1 MLKSLQKFL
10 KDLVRSPVDPEKA
23 SHTKFWSNIGL
34 ASMTAVFLYWGFKG
48 TLTEWYMWVYA
59 PTVAAPQLISKLIS
73 LRWGVTEAQREE
85 PKSDQ

>member
-1 MLKSLQKFL
+1 MLKSIMKFL
-10 KDLVRSPVDPEKA
+10 KDLVRSPVDPAKA

-73 LRWGVTEAQREE
+73 LRWGVTEAQREDQ
-85 PKSDQ
+85 KSDQ

>member
-10 KDLVRSPVDPEKA
+10 KDLVRSPVDPEKV

-73 LRWGVTEAQREE
+73 LRWGVTEVQREE
-85 PKSDQ
+85 QKSDQ

>member
-1 MLKSLQKFL
+1 MLNKLLKFM
-10 KDLVRSPVDPEKA
+10 KDLVRSPVDPDKA

-34 ASMTAVFLYWGFKG
+34 ASMTAIFLLWGFKG

-73 LRWGVTEAQREE
+73 LRWGMTPTKDDEKPVQ
-85 PKSDQ
+85 

>member
-1 MLKSLQKFL
+1 M

-48 TLTEWYMWVYA
+48 ILTEWYMWVYA

-73 LRWGVTEAQREE
+73 LRWGVTEAQRTD
-85 PKSDQ
+85 PNKSDQ